1 MPTLQVQLTDD
12 QGRLDVAFL
21 GRRQIAG
28 LIPGSRIVVDG
39 TVTERRGQLV
49 MINPDYEF
57 VSENPALT

>member
-1 MPTLQVQLTDD
+1 MLPVTYALLLV
-12 QGRLDVAFL
+12 VAFL

-28 LIPGSRIVVDG
+28 LIPGSRILVDG

-57 VSENPALT
+57 LPSGEPTR